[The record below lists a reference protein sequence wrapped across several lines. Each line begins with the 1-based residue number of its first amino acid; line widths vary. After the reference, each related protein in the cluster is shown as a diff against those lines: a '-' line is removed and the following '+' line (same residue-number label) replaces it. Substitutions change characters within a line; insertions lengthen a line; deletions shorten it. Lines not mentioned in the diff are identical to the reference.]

1 MAANRSPI
9 GFEPTREPFSR
20 FREGDAGDLCYV
32 KDGARAIALIHTA
45 THLSHATY
53 NIGGGR
59 AFTNGEVVASLRA
72 AVTGSLSSSRRGKP
86 PGIRKIPTS
95 TSRASATTPASSP
108 DTASK
113 QASRSTSPRF
123 ERATHAETDPA
134 LTLGSHPG
142 RIPSCSA
149 VSPSRQGRRRGRYV
163 PEPSPWKLGIYLLG
177 NGRPDSSLAS

>member
-32 KDGARAIALIHTA
+32 KDCARAIALIHTA

-72 AVTGSLSSSRRGKP
+72 AVTGFTIQLSPGKTPGHPQDPYLDLTRLRDDTGFQPGYSLETGIQEYVSWLREGNSR
-86 PGIRKIPTS
+86 
-95 TSRASATTPASSP
+95 
-108 DTASK
+108 
-113 QASRSTSPRF
+113 
-123 ERATHAETDPA
+123 
-134 LTLGSHPG
+134 
-142 RIPSCSA
+142 
-149 VSPSRQGRRRGRYV
+149 
-163 PEPSPWKLGIYLLG
+163 
-177 NGRPDSSLAS
+177 